1 MSRLPQ
7 ASDYTAR
14 ALPPNPFSATILPQ
28 VYAAFNLCLSL
39 EARAHLIPLPDP
51 NHPSVV
57 VCARV
62 LGFTLTEASDDGRDH
77 MAQFIS
83 SGSTDNTL
91 LALGKY
97 YIQRF
102 KLLRAFKSQ
111 KGRTPAPSEHPS
123 RPDLHDVQEVC
134 KYILQQASLNHSTAK
149 AAALVRDGF
158 HCLIKT
164 HPYDAQYFERNR
176 STITDVGT
184 LRYAHIFPEGLS
196 SDLGSI
202 EREWVASVWDVTY
215 MFGIHMEELNGT
227 GIHRLKNILTSS
239 PSLNDFF
246 DQLALPWLEAVVFNL
261 NQPNTYTVVSTI
273 FSVLG
278 RLPSRVVTFTT
289 PNTNA
294 LPLPSP
300 AYLVIHAACCRVAH
314 LSGAAEYV
322 EKVLREEE
330 EIRER
335 IGSMCTLAED
345 GSSMN
350 LFGQYILSK

>member
-14 ALPPNPFSATILPQ
+14 ALPPNPFSAADLPQ
-28 VYAAFNLCLSL
+28 VYAAFNLCL
-39 EARAHLIPLPDP
+39 ARAHLVPLPDP

-62 LGFTLTEASDDGRDH
+62 LGFTLAEASDDGRDH
-77 MAQFIS
+77 MAQSIS

-158 HCLIKT
+158 HCMIKT
-164 HPYDAQYFERNR
+164 HLYDAQYFERNR
-176 STITDVGT
+176 STITVQDPQWDVGT
-184 LRYAHIFPEGLS
+184 LRCAHIFPEGLS
-196 SDLGSI
+196 SDLGGI
-202 EREWVASVWDVTY
+202 EVPSVKREWVASVWDVTY
-215 MFGIHMEELNGT
+215 MFGIHMEKLNGT
-227 GIHRLKNILTSS
+227 GIHRLENILTLS

-246 DQLALPWLEAVVFNL
+246 DQLVLPWLEAVE

-300 AYLVIHAACCRVAH
+300 AYLAIHAACCRVAH

-322 EKVLREEE
+322 EKALREEE
-330 EIRER
+330 
-335 IGSMCTLAED
+335 GFAN
-345 GSSMN
+345 G
-350 LFGQYILSK
+350 